1 MNFTGKL
8 SALLAA
14 ALLAPASALAFFD
27 HGDAGQEVFS
37 FMRTFDS
44 PRNAA
49 LEKSAAANPSSDP
62 SITQLNPAALK
73 LPEGTDR
80 IASMHWQTG
89 EFADNQGTISYT
101 THFNTLLYQI
111 SYNWLD
117 YGTIEGYDE
126 FGESTG
132 VDYEPFSQLVT
143 ATVAFPLRHFQFGAT
158 LKFAS
163 DRLAEEEGDRT
174 AFGLAFDWG
183 IAWQSASK
191 IFGLALTARDMGCI
205 LRDYVDD
212 DENDHYPMSQVISI
226 AGYFRPQS
234 VRRLTLYVDNDF
246 PRFAEATLNLG
257 AEYALGSYFSIRAGF
272 TRAWLDLVRD
282 FKELASSDSR
292 PSESNEARML
302 SGGLGYSSSLFSLD
316 YSFSYLAQG
325 LGFEHRI
332 GLRVGF

>member
-8 SALLAA
+8 SALIAV
-14 ALLAPASALAFFD
+14 ALLAPANALAFFD

-49 LEKSAAANPSSDP
+49 LEKSAAANPSTDP

-143 ATVAFPLRHFQFGAT
+143 ATVAFPLKHFQFGT
-158 LKFAS
+158 TIKFAS

-212 DENDHYPMSQVISI
+212 DENDHYPMSQVISV
-226 AGYFRPQS
+226 AGYADKKTGSVKRNQVLSEQRAKVVFDYLVSLGVPADKLETSANGGVDPIFFNNDVLSRTVILRP
-234 VRRLTLYVDNDF
+234 
-246 PRFAEATLNLG
+246 
-257 AEYALGSYFSIRAGF
+257 
-272 TRAWLDLVRD
+272 
-282 FKELASSDSR
+282 KK
-292 PSESNEARML
+292 
-302 SGGLGYSSSLFSLD
+302 
-316 YSFSYLAQG
+316 
-325 LGFEHRI
+325 
-332 GLRVGF
+332 

>member
-1 MNFTGKL
+1 ML
-8 SALLAA
+8 V
-14 ALLAPASALAFFD
+14 PATALAYFD
-27 HGDAGQEVFS
+27 RGDAGQEVFS

-49 LEKSAAANPSSDP
+49 LEKSAAANPSTDP
-62 SITQLNPAALK
+62 SITQLNPAALR
-73 LPEGTDR
+73 LPDGNTR
-80 IASMHWQTG
+80 MASMHWQTG

-101 THFNTLLYQI
+101 TQFDKFIYQI

-117 YGTIEGYDE
+117 YGTIDGYDE
-126 FGESTG
+126 FGEETG

-143 ATVAFPLRHFQFGAT
+143 ATAAFPLKHFQFGFT

-163 DRLAEEEGDRT
+163 DKLAEETGDRT

-183 IAWQSASK
+183 VAWQAASK
-191 IFGLALTARDMGCI
+191 LFGFSLIARDMGCI

-212 DENDHYPMSQVISI
+212 DEDKHYPMSQTFAL
-226 AGYFRPQS
+226 AGYFRPKS
-234 VRRLTLYVDNDF
+234 VRRLTLYADSDF
-246 PRFAEATLNLG
+246 PRFAEANMNLG

-272 TRAWLDLVRD
+272 TRSWIDLIRD
-282 FKELASSDSR
+282 FKELASSESR

-302 SGGLGYSSSLFSLD
+302 SAGLGYSSSLFSLD

-325 LGFEHRI
+325 LGQEHRI